1 MKYRLLTLLLC
12 LSASLCAVA
21 QNGSNVIDEIV
32 WVVGDD
38 PILLSDIE
46 EMRIGQE
53 ESGEVVNNPYCTI
66 PEQLAVQKLF
76 LHQADL
82 DSIEASEAEVNRE
95 VDYMLENAIQNFYG
109 SRENLEAVTHKT
121 YAQLRDMRKRM
132 VRDQNRIEQ
141 LQRKL
146 VENVKVTP
154 AEVREYFKSVPTDS
168 LPYIAKQVEVE
179 IITREP
185 QVPRQEVERIE
196 AQLREWARSVNAGES
211 AFATL
216 ARFYS
221 EDAGSA
227 RNGGELGYKGRG
239 ELVPEF
245 ANVAF
250 SLNDPKKVS
259 KIVKSEYGYH
269 IIQLIDK
276 RGDKVNCRHI
286 LIKPQIA
293 DSVLRVQLNRLDSV
307 ASEIRS
313 GKFTFEDAATFIS
326 DDKDTKNNHGLMNN
340 YNERTGVS
348 TARFEMKD
356 LNQDIAKVVDTLE
369 VGQISQP
376 FVFTNRKGQQ
386 VCAIIKLKERIDGHR
401 ATTTEDF
408 QILRQVVHQK
418 RCQERIDQWVAKKAE
433 TTYVRISPNWRNC
446 DFKYKWQQ

>member
-1 MKYRLLTLLLC
+1 MKHRFLTLII
-12 LSASLCAVA
+12 AFFCALFTVA
-21 QNGSNVIDEIV
+21 QNGSNVIDEVV

-38 PILLSDIE
+38 PILLSDVE
-46 EMRIGQE
+46 ETRLGQE

-82 DSIEASEAEVNRE
+82 DSIYASESDVARE
-95 VDYMLENAIQNFYG
+95 VDYMLDNAIQNFYG

-121 YAQLRDMRKRM
+121 YAQLRELRKRI
-132 VRDQNRIEQ
+132 VRDQNRVEQ
-141 LQRKL
+141 VQRKI

-154 AEVREYFKSVPTDS
+154 AEVREYFKSMPADS

-185 QVPRQEVERIE
+185 QVPREEIERIE
-196 AQLREWARSVNAGES
+196 TQLREWARAVNAGET

-221 EDAGSA
+221 EDPGSA
-227 RNGGELGYKGRG
+227 RDGGELGYKGRG

-286 LIKPQIA
+286 LIKPHIA
-293 DSVLRVQLNRLDSV
+293 DSLLQKQKLTLDSV
-307 ASEIRS
+307 ASQIQE
-313 GKFTFEDAATFIS
+313 GKFTFEQAATYIS

-356 LNQDIAKVVDTLE
+356 LNQDIAKVVDTLQ
-369 VGQISQP
+369 VGQISSP
-376 FVFTNRKGQQ
+376 FVYTNKKGQQ
-386 VCAIIKLKERIDGHR
+386 VCAIVKLKERIEGHR
-401 ATTTEDF
+401 ANTTEDF
-408 QILRQVVHQK
+408 QVLKDVVYEK
-418 RCQERIDQWVAKKAE
+418 RCQEKLDKWIAKKAE
-433 TTYVRISPNWRNC
+433 TTYVRISPDWRNC
-446 DFKYKWQQ
+446 NFQYNWQQ